1 MALKRDKMGMLS
13 ITGNKWEYVLYIVIS
28 LAVVYGFASLAVD
41 SGSLLD
47 YAGAIVFLISTVR
60 LVRPTIRRFRT
71 H

>member
-1 MALKRDKMGMLS
+1 MGMLS

-60 LVRPTIRRFRT
+60 LVRPTIGRFRT